1 MSGDEFNK
9 AKKLR
14 TTKNDSEINETLK
27 KDKTNSESSGSKE
40 SLEITRRP
48 RVELMISN
56 NLIFQNRAGDLSDEE
71 RSEKRYLDD
80 YWLRLYIENHLRRKK
95 IKYNSS
101 YDKKPARTTNKEE
114 SNKVNPEGPFAANSF
129 FLVFRETTKFL
140 SKGQSI
146 HANILLVLANVMI
159 VTASINDDV

>member
-1 MSGDEFNK
+1 M
-9 AKKLR
+9 
-14 TTKNDSEINETLK
+14 KNDSEINETLK

-80 YWLRLYIENHLRRKK
+80 
-95 IKYNSS
+95 
-101 YDKKPARTTNKEE
+101 
-114 SNKVNPEGPFAANSF
+114 
-129 FLVFRETTKFL
+129 
-140 SKGQSI
+140 
-146 HANILLVLANVMI
+146 
-159 VTASINDDV
+159 